1 MRRNPGG
8 PLWRWLLLPLIGL
21 VGLAVWLALKADVHS
36 DKPTEEPG
44 VAGPSRPSPAPDRSP
59 APAGDALFRAQE
71 KKLSDLVAS
80 NRSIAA
86 KAGEIL
92 ARLPT
97 LPPDLQQLAAGH
109 AAHLA
114 EGAQLKQA
122 VRLLSDRRVS
132 EQARE
137 ILFSSVYN
145 QEPLEAS
152 GLLIQILEEGPEKY
166 QAEAERTLAT
176 LLQVDHGRDVAAWKK
191 EWAARKKA
199 GAAPPKP

>member
-8 PLWRWLLLPLIGL
+8 PLWRWLPLPLIGL
-21 VGLAVWLALKADVHS
+21 VGLVVWLALKVDVPT
-36 DKPTEEPG
+36 DKPSRDLG
-44 VAGPSRPSPAPDRSP
+44 VSSPARTPVRPERSE

-71 KKLSDLVAS
+71 KELSDLVAS
-80 NRSIAA
+80 NRSIAS

-97 LPPDLQQLAAGH
+97 LPPDLQELAAGH

-114 EGAQLKQA
+114 EGAQLNQA

-132 EQARE
+132 DQARE
-137 ILFSSVYN
+137 ILFSCIYN

-166 QAEAERTLAT
+166 QAEAERTLST
-176 LLQVDHGRDVAAWKK
+176 LLQADHGRDLAAWKK

-199 GAAPPKP
+199 ASAKP

>member
-1 MRRNPGG
+1 
-8 PLWRWLLLPLIGL
+8 L
-21 VGLAVWLALKADVHS
+21 VGLVVWLALKADVHS
-36 DKPTEEPG
+36 DKPSRDPDAT
-44 VAGPSRPSPAPDRSP
+44 GPSLTSPAPDRSQ

-71 KKLSDLVAS
+71 KELSDLVVAS
-80 NRSIAA
+80 NRSIAS

-97 LPPDLQQLAAGH
+97 LPPDLQELAAGH

-114 EGAQLKQA
+114 EGAQLNQA

-132 EQARE
+132 DQARE
-137 ILFSSVYN
+137 ILFSCVYN

-166 QAEAERTLAT
+166 QAEAERTLST
-176 LLQVDHGRDVAAWKK
+176 LMQADHGRDVAAWKK
-191 EWAARKKA
+191 EWAAKKKA
-199 GAAPPKP
+199 ASAKP

>member
-21 VGLAVWLALKADVHS
+21 VGLVVWLALKADIHS
-36 DKPTEEPG
+36 DKP
-44 VAGPSRPSPAPDRSP
+44 SRDPDAAASPVRPPARPESSE
-59 APAGDALFRAQE
+59 APAGDVLFRAQE
-71 KKLSDLVAS
+71 KELSDLVAS
-80 NRSIAA
+80 NRSIAS

-97 LPPDLQQLAAGH
+97 LPPDLQELAAGH

-114 EGAQLKQA
+114 EGAQLNQA
-122 VRLLSDRRVS
+122 VRLMSDRRVS
-132 EQARE
+132 DQARE
-137 ILFSSVYN
+137 ILFSCIYN

-166 QAEAERTLAT
+166 QAEAERTLST
-176 LLQVDHGRDVAAWKK
+176 LLQADHGRDVAAWKK

-199 GAAPPKP
+199 ASAKP